1 MFGIETKKGIT
12 FCFLVFFAV
21 FCNMRVAATDRK
33 PHTNDINT
41 LKHYTIMF
49 PAEYDE
55 IRPYSPEELPQI
67 FEELIADPEF
77 KAVIAHAFKDVPFE
91 HIAMAMRASKSNL
104 EFQKALVY
112 PFVKGVI
119 QKLSSGLTVSYEN
132 KEHMAHSLC
141 ISNHRDIIMD
151 SAFLC
156 IVFADTVDNT
166 VEIAIGDNLLI
177 RPWIKKLV
185 RVNRSFIVQRSAG
198 IREMLAS
205 SKRLSSYMHYT
216 ITERKQPIWL
226 AQREGRAKDSNDRTQ
241 EGLIK
246 MLSMYSREDI
256 IDALKVLNIAP
267 TTISYEYDP
276 CDFLKAKE
284 FQQKRDNPEWKK
296 APQDDLINMQTGMF
310 GYKGGIHYHIA
321 DCINDEIDAID
332 RTLGK
337 NEKTAAVARIIDRHI
352 HKNYKFWPINYYY
365 YELLT
370 GDARFADKYT
380 AEEKAKLDAYMQGQ
394 IEKIDLP
401 NRDDDFCRTKI
412 LEMYANPVI
421 NYLKA
426 TEE

>member
-1 MFGIETKKGIT
+1 MQ
-12 FCFLVFFAV
+12 
-21 FCNMRVAATDRK
+21 
-33 PHTNDINT
+33 
-41 LKHYTIMF
+41 TI
-49 PAEYDE
+49 PAEFND
-55 IRPYSPEELPQI
+55 IRPYMPEELPQV

-77 KAVIAHAFKDVPFE
+77 QAAMSYAFQGMPFE
-91 HIAMAMRASKSNL
+91 NIAGAMRMSKSNL

-112 PFVKGVI
+112 PFMKGVI
-119 QKLSSGLTVSYEN
+119 KKLSSEFTISYDN
-132 KEHMAHSLC
+132 KEQLGNALC

-156 IVFADTVDNT
+156 ILYVDTIGNT

-185 RVNRSFIVQRSAG
+185 RVNRSFIVQRSAS

-205 SKRLSSYMHYT
+205 SKRLSSYIHHT

-246 MLSMYSREDI
+246 MLSMYNGGDI
-256 IDALKVLNIAP
+256 IDALKVLNLAP

-276 CDFLKAKE
+276 CDYLKAKE

-296 APQDDLINMQTGMF
+296 APQDDLINMKAGMF
-310 GYKGGIHYHIA
+310 GYKGGIHYHISA
-321 DCINDEIDAID
+321 CINDEIDRID
-332 RTLGK
+332 RSLGK

-352 HKNYKFWPINYYY
+352 HSNYKFWAINYYF

-370 GDARFADKYT
+370 GDTRFASKYT
-380 AEEKAKLDAYMQGQ
+380 AEDKARLDAYLQGQ

-401 NRDDDFCRTKI
+401 ERDDEFCRTKI
-412 LEMYANPVI
+412 LEMYANPLK
-421 NYLKA
+421 NYLVA
-426 TEE
+426 TGE

>member
-1 MFGIETKKGIT
+1 MI
-12 FCFLVFFAV
+12 
-21 FCNMRVAATDRK
+21 
-33 PHTNDINT
+33 
-41 LKHYTIMF
+41 

-55 IRPYSPEELPQI
+55 IRPYLPEELPQV

-77 KAVIAHAFKDVPFE
+77 QAAIGYAFQGMPFE
-91 HIAMAMRASKSNL
+91 QIAVAMRASKDNL
-104 EFQKALVY
+104 EFQKNIVY
-112 PFVKGVI
+112 PFVKGVV
-119 QKLSSGLTVSYEN
+119 QKLSSGLTVSYDN
-132 KEHMAHSLC
+132 KESMAASLC
-141 ISNHRDIIMD
+141 MSNHRDIIMD

-156 IVFADTVDNT
+156 ILFVETVGNT

-185 RVNRSFIVQRSAG
+185 RVNRSFIVQRSAS

-205 SKRLSSYMHYT
+205 SKRLSSYIHHT
-216 ITERKQPIWL
+216 ITERKQPIWI

-246 MLSMYSREDI
+246 MLSMYSGGDI

-276 CDFLKAKE
+276 CDYLKAKE
-284 FQQKRDNPEWKK
+284 FQQKRDNPEHKK
-296 APQDDLINMQTGMF
+296 SPMDDLINMKAGMF
-310 GYKGGIHYHIA
+310 GYKGGIHYHVA
-321 DCINDEIDAID
+321 ACINDEIDAID
-332 RTLGK
+332 RSLGK
-337 NEKTAAVARIIDRHI
+337 NEKTAAVARIIDKHI
-352 HKNYKFWPINYYY
+352 HKNYKFWAINYYY

-380 AEEKAKLDAYMQGQ
+380 AEEKARLDAYLQGQ
-394 IEKIDLP
+394 IEKVDLP

-426 TEE
+426 VEE

>member
-1 MFGIETKKGIT
+1 MI
-12 FCFLVFFAV
+12 
-21 FCNMRVAATDRK
+21 
-33 PHTNDINT
+33 
-41 LKHYTIMF
+41 

-55 IRPYSPEELPQI
+55 IRPYLPEELPQV

-77 KAVIAHAFKDVPFE
+77 QAAMGYAFQGMPFE
-91 HIAMAMRASKSNL
+91 QIAAAMRASKTNL

-112 PFVKGVI
+112 PFIKGVI
-119 QKLSSGLTVSYEN
+119 QKLSSGITMSYDN
-132 KEHMAHSLC
+132 KEHMAKSLC

-156 IVFADTVDNT
+156 IVFVETVGNT

-185 RVNRSFIVQRSAG
+185 RVNRSFIVQRSAS

-205 SKRLSSYMHYT
+205 SKRLSSYIHHT
-216 ITERKQPIWL
+216 ITERNQPIWI

-246 MLSMYSREDI
+246 MFSMYSSGDI

-276 CDFLKAKE
+276 CDYLKAKE

-296 APQDDLINMQTGMF
+296 SPMDDLINMKAGMF

-332 RTLGK
+332 RSLGK

-352 HKNYKFWPINYYY
+352 HSNYKFWAINYYF
-365 YELLT
+365 YELMT
-370 GDARFADKYT
+370 GDTRFADKYT
-380 AEEKAKLDAYMQGQ
+380 AEEKAKLDAYLQGQ
-394 IEKIDLP
+394 IEKVDLP
-401 NRDDDFCRTKI
+401 NRDDEFCRTKI

-426 TEE
+426 TEK

>member
-1 MFGIETKKGIT
+1 MI
-12 FCFLVFFAV
+12 
-21 FCNMRVAATDRK
+21 
-33 PHTNDINT
+33 
-41 LKHYTIMF
+41 

-55 IRPYSPEELPQI
+55 IRPYLPEELPQV

-77 KAVIAHAFKDVPFE
+77 QAAMGYAFQGMPFE
-91 HIAMAMRASKSNL
+91 NIAAAMRASKSNL

-112 PFVKGVI
+112 PFMKGVI
-119 QKLSSGLTVSYEN
+119 AKLSSGLTISYEN
-132 KEHMAHSLC
+132 KENMAKSLC

-156 IVFADTVDNT
+156 IAFVDTVGNT

-185 RVNRSFIVQRSAG
+185 RVNRSFIVQRSAS

-216 ITERKQPIWL
+216 IAERNQPIWL

-246 MLSMYSREDI
+246 MLSMYSSGDI
-256 IDALKVLNIAP
+256 VDALKELNIAP

-276 CDFLKAKE
+276 CDYLKAKE
-284 FQQKRDNPEWKK
+284 FQQKRDNPQWKK
-296 APQDDLINMQTGMF
+296 APQDDLINMKAGMF

-332 RTLGK
+332 RSLGK
-337 NEKTAAVARIIDRHI
+337 NEKTAAVARIIDKHI
-352 HKNYKFWPINYYY
+352 HKNYKFWAINYYF

-370 GDARFADKYT
+370 GDTRFAEKCGT
-380 AEEKAKLDAYMQGQ
+380 EERAKLDAYLLGQ
-394 IEKIDLP
+394 IAKIDLP
-401 NRDDDFCRTKI
+401 DRDDEFCRTKI

-426 TEE
+426 CENE

>member
-1 MFGIETKKGIT
+1 MI
-12 FCFLVFFAV
+12 
-21 FCNMRVAATDRK
+21 
-33 PHTNDINT
+33 
-41 LKHYTIMF
+41 

-55 IRPYSPEELPQI
+55 IRPYLPEELPQV

-77 KAVIAHAFKDVPFE
+77 QAAMGYAFQGMPFE
-91 HIAMAMRASKSNL
+91 QIAAAMRASKTNL

-112 PFVKGVI
+112 PFIKGVI
-119 QKLSSGLTVSYEN
+119 QKLSSGITMSYDN
-132 KEHMAHSLC
+132 KEHMAKSLC

-156 IVFADTVDNT
+156 IVFVETVGNT

-185 RVNRSFIVQRSAG
+185 RVNRSFIVQRSAS

-205 SKRLSSYMHYT
+205 SKRLSSYIHHT
-216 ITERKQPIWL
+216 ITERNQPIWI

-246 MLSMYSREDI
+246 MFSMYSGGDI

-276 CDFLKAKE
+276 CDYLKAKE
-284 FQQKRDNPEWKK
+284 FQQKRDNPGWKK
-296 APQDDLINMQTGMF
+296 SPMDDLINMKAGMF

-332 RTLGK
+332 RSLGK

-352 HKNYKFWPINYYY
+352 HRNYKFWAINYYF
-365 YELLT
+365 YELMT
-370 GDARFADKYT
+370 GDTRFADKYT
-380 AEEKAKLDAYMQGQ
+380 AEEKAKLDAYLQGQ
-394 IEKIDLP
+394 IEKVDLP
-401 NRDDDFCRTKI
+401 NRDDEFCRTKI

-426 TEE
+426 TEK

>member
-1 MFGIETKKGIT
+1 MIPSEF
-12 FCFLVFFAV
+12 
-21 FCNMRVAATDRK
+21 
-33 PHTNDINT
+33 
-41 LKHYTIMF
+41 
-49 PAEYDE
+49 DE
-55 IRPYSPEELPQI
+55 IRPYNPEELPQI

-77 KAVIAHAFKDVPFE
+77 QAVMGYVFKDAPFE
-91 HIAMAMRASKSNL
+91 YVAAKMRACKTNL
-104 EFQKALVY
+104 EFQIALIY
-112 PFVKGVI
+112 PFLQNVLE
-119 QKLSSGLTVSYEN
+119 KLSSGLTMSIEN
-132 KEHMAHSLC
+132 KENLAKSLC

-156 IVFADTVDNT
+156 LVFLKNTENT

-185 RVNRSFIVQRSAG
+185 RVNRSFIVQRSAS

-205 SKRLSSYMHYT
+205 SKRLSSYMHQA
-216 ITERKQPIWL
+216 ITERQQPIWL

-246 MLSMYSREDI
+246 MLSMYSSDDI

-276 CDFLKAKE
+276 CDYLKAKE

-296 APQDDLINMQTGMF
+296 APQDDLINMKAGMF
-310 GYKGGIHYHIA
+310 GYKGGIHYHVA

-332 RTLGK
+332 RSLGK

-352 HKNYKFWPINYYY
+352 HKNYKFWPINYYF

-370 GDARFADKYT
+370 GDARFADRHT
-380 AEEKAKLDAYMQGQ
+380 AEERAKLDAYLQGQ
-394 IEKIDLP
+394 IEKVDLS
-401 NRDDDFCRTKI
+401 NRDDAFCRTKI
-412 LEMYANPVI
+412 LEIYANPVI

>member
-1 MFGIETKKGIT
+1 MI
-12 FCFLVFFAV
+12 
-21 FCNMRVAATDRK
+21 
-33 PHTNDINT
+33 
-41 LKHYTIMF
+41 
-49 PAEYDE
+49 PAEFDE
-55 IRPYSPEELPQI
+55 IRPYLPEELPQI

-77 KAVIAHAFKDVPFE
+77 QAVMGYAFKDIPFE
-91 HIAMAMRASKSNL
+91 HVAGLMRASKNNL

-112 PFVKGVI
+112 PFLQGLLK
-119 QKLSSGLTVSYEN
+119 KLSSGLTVSFEN
-132 KEHMAHSLC
+132 KENMAKSLC

-156 IVFADTVDNT
+156 IVFVEALDNT

-185 RVNRSFIVQRSAG
+185 RVNRSFIVQRSAS

-205 SKRLSSYMHYT
+205 SKRLSSYMHHA
-216 ITERKQPIWL
+216 ITERQQPIWL

-246 MLSMYSREDI
+246 MLSMYSKEDI
-256 IDALKVLNIAP
+256 VDALKVLNIAP
-267 TTISYEYDP
+267 TTISYEFDP
-276 CDFLKAKE
+276 CDYLKAKE
-284 FQQKRDNPEWKK
+284 FQQKRDNPEHKK
-296 APQDDLINMQTGMF
+296 SPADDLENMKVGMF

-332 RTLGK
+332 RSLGK
-337 NEKTAAVARIIDRHI
+337 NEKTAAVARIIDKHI
-352 HKNYKFWPINYYY
+352 HSNYKFWPVNYYY

-370 GDARFADKYT
+370 GDTRFADKYT
-380 AEEKAKLDAYMQGQ
+380 AEDKAKLDGYLQQRISMV
-394 IEKIDLP
+394 ELP

-426 TEE
+426 TK

>member
-1 MFGIETKKGIT
+1 MQMI
-12 FCFLVFFAV
+12 
-21 FCNMRVAATDRK
+21 
-33 PHTNDINT
+33 
-41 LKHYTIMF
+41 

-55 IRPYSPEELPQI
+55 IRPYVPEELPQV

-77 KAVIAHAFKDVPFE
+77 QAVMSYAFQGMPFE
-91 HIAMAMRASKSNL
+91 QIAGAMRASKTNL

-112 PFVKGVI
+112 PFVKGI
-119 QKLSSGLTVSYEN
+119 IKKLSTEFTLSYDN
-132 KEHMAHSLC
+132 KEQLANALC

-156 IVFADTVDNT
+156 ILYVEAIGNT

-185 RVNRSFIVQRSAG
+185 RVNRSFIVQRSAS

-205 SKRLSSYMHYT
+205 SKRLSSYIHYT

-246 MLSMYSREDI
+246 MLSMYSNGDI
-256 IDALKVLNIAP
+256 IDALKELNLAP
-267 TTISYEYDP
+267 TAISYEYDP
-276 CDFLKAKE
+276 CDYLKAKE

-296 APQDDLINMQTGMF
+296 SPMDDLVNMKAGMF
-310 GYKGGIHYHIA
+310 GFKGGIHYHVA
-321 DCINDEIDAID
+321 ACINEEIDAID
-332 RTLGK
+332 RSLGK

-352 HKNYKFWPINYYY
+352 HSNYKFWPINYYF
-365 YELLT
+365 YELMT
-370 GDARFADKYT
+370 GDARFADRYT
-380 AEEKAKLDAYMQGQ
+380 TEDKAKLDAYLQGQ

-401 NRDDDFCRTKI
+401 DRDDEFCRARI
-412 LEMYANPVI
+412 LEMYANPVK
-421 NYLKA
+421 NYLAA

>member
-1 MFGIETKKGIT
+1 
-12 FCFLVFFAV
+12 
-21 FCNMRVAATDRK
+21 
-33 PHTNDINT
+33 
-41 LKHYTIMF
+41 MF

-119 QKLSSGLTVSYEN
+119 KKLSSGLTVSYEN

-352 HKNYKFWPINYYY
+352 HKNYKFWPINYYF

>member
-1 MFGIETKKGIT
+1 MI
-12 FCFLVFFAV
+12 
-21 FCNMRVAATDRK
+21 
-33 PHTNDINT
+33 
-41 LKHYTIMF
+41 

-55 IRPYSPEELPQI
+55 IRPYLPEELPQV

-77 KAVIAHAFKDVPFE
+77 QAAMGYAFQGMPFE
-91 HIAMAMRASKSNL
+91 QIAAAMRASKTNL

-112 PFVKGVI
+112 PFLKGVI
-119 QKLSSGLTVSYEN
+119 QKLSSGITVSYDN
-132 KEHMAHSLC
+132 KEHMAKSLC

-156 IVFADTVDNT
+156 IVFVETVGNT

-185 RVNRSFIVQRSAG
+185 RVNRSFIVQRSAS

-205 SKRLSSYMHYT
+205 SKRLSSYIHHT
-216 ITERKQPIWL
+216 ITERNEPIWI

-246 MLSMYSREDI
+246 MFSMYSSGDI

-276 CDFLKAKE
+276 CDYLKAKE

-296 APQDDLINMQTGMF
+296 SPMDDLINMKAGMF

-321 DCINDEIDAID
+321 DCINEEIDAID
-332 RTLGK
+332 RSLGK
-337 NEKTAAVARIIDRHI
+337 NEKTAAVARIIDKHI
-352 HKNYKFWPINYYY
+352 HSNYKFWAINYYF

-370 GDARFADKYT
+370 GDTRFADKYT
-380 AEEKAKLDAYMQGQ
+380 AEEKAKLDAYLQGQ
-394 IEKIDLP
+394 VAKVDLP
-401 NRDDDFCRTKI
+401 DRDDEFCRTKI

>member
-1 MFGIETKKGIT
+1 MI
-12 FCFLVFFAV
+12 
-21 FCNMRVAATDRK
+21 
-33 PHTNDINT
+33 
-41 LKHYTIMF
+41 
-49 PAEYDE
+49 PAEFDE
-55 IRPYSPEELPQI
+55 IRPYLPEELPQI
-67 FEELIADPEF
+67 YEELIADPEF
-77 KAVIAHAFKDVPFE
+77 QAVMGYVFKDIPFE
-91 HIAMAMRASKSNL
+91 HVAAKMRGCKTNL
-104 EFQKALVY
+104 DFQVNMVL
-112 PFVKGVI
+112 PFLQQVLA
-119 QKLSSGLTVSYEN
+119 KLSTGLTMNIEN
-132 KEHMAHSLC
+132 KENLAKSLC

-156 IVFADTVDNT
+156 MVLVQNTGNT

-185 RVNRSFIVQRSAG
+185 RVNRSFIVQRSAS

-205 SKRLSSYMHYT
+205 SKRLSSYMHHA
-216 ITERKQPIWL
+216 ITERQQPIWI

-246 MLSMYSREDI
+246 MMSMYSSDDI

-267 TTISYEYDP
+267 TTISYEFDP
-276 CDFLKAKE
+276 CDYLKAKE

-296 APQDDLINMQTGMF
+296 APQDDLINMKAGMF
-310 GYKGGIHYHIA
+310 GYKGGIHYHVA

-332 RTLGK
+332 RSLGK
-337 NEKTAAVARIIDRHI
+337 NEKTAAVARIIDKHI
-352 HKNYKFWPINYYY
+352 HKNYKFWPINYYF

-380 AEEKAKLDAYMQGQ
+380 AEDKAKLDIYLQGQ
-394 IEKIDLP
+394 IEKVDLP
-401 NRDDDFCRTKI
+401 NRDDEFCRTKI

>member
-1 MFGIETKKGIT
+1 MI
-12 FCFLVFFAV
+12 
-21 FCNMRVAATDRK
+21 
-33 PHTNDINT
+33 
-41 LKHYTIMF
+41 

-55 IRPYSPEELPQI
+55 IRPYLPEELPQV

-77 KAVIAHAFKDVPFE
+77 QTAMGYAFQGMPFE
-91 HIAMAMRASKSNL
+91 NIAAAMRASKSNL

-112 PFVKGVI
+112 PFMKGVI
-119 QKLSSGLTVSYEN
+119 AKLSSGLTISYEN
-132 KEHMAHSLC
+132 KENMAKSLC

-156 IVFADTVDNT
+156 IAFVDTVENT

-185 RVNRSFIVQRSAG
+185 RVNRSFIVQRSAS

-216 ITERKQPIWL
+216 IAERNQPIWL

-246 MLSMYSREDI
+246 MLSMYSSGDI
-256 IDALKVLNIAP
+256 VDALKELNIAP

-276 CDFLKAKE
+276 CDYLKAKE
-284 FQQKRDNPEWKK
+284 FQQKRDNPQWKK
-296 APQDDLINMQTGMF
+296 APQDDLINMKAGMF

-332 RTLGK
+332 RSLGK
-337 NEKTAAVARIIDRHI
+337 NEKTAAVARIIDKHI
-352 HKNYKFWPINYYY
+352 HKNYKFWAINYYF

-370 GDARFADKYT
+370 GDTRFAEKCGT
-380 AEEKAKLDAYMQGQ
+380 EERAKLDAYLLGQ
-394 IEKIDLP
+394 IAKIDLP
-401 NRDDDFCRTKI
+401 DRNDEFCRTKI

-426 TEE
+426 ED

>member
-1 MFGIETKKGIT
+1 MI
-12 FCFLVFFAV
+12 
-21 FCNMRVAATDRK
+21 
-33 PHTNDINT
+33 
-41 LKHYTIMF
+41 

-55 IRPYSPEELPQI
+55 IRPYLPEELPQV

-77 KAVIAHAFKDVPFE
+77 QAAIGYAFQGMPFE
-91 HIAMAMRASKSNL
+91 QIAAAMRASKNNL
-104 EFQKALVY
+104 EFQKNIVY
-112 PFVKGVI
+112 PFVKGVV
-119 QKLSSGLTVSYEN
+119 QKLSSGLTVSYDN
-132 KEHMAHSLC
+132 KEDMAASLC
-141 ISNHRDIIMD
+141 MSNHRDIIMD

-156 IVFADTVDNT
+156 ILFVETVGNT

-185 RVNRSFIVQRSAG
+185 RVNRSFIVQRSAS

-205 SKRLSSYMHYT
+205 SKRLSSYIHHT
-216 ITERKQPIWL
+216 ITERKQPIWI

-246 MLSMYSREDI
+246 MLSMYSGGDI

-276 CDFLKAKE
+276 CDYLKAKE
-284 FQQKRDNPEWKK
+284 FQQKRDNPEHKK
-296 APQDDLINMQTGMF
+296 SPMDDLINMKAGMF
-310 GYKGGIHYHIA
+310 GYKGGIHYHVA
-321 DCINDEIDAID
+321 ACINDEIDAID
-332 RTLGK
+332 RSLGK
-337 NEKTAAVARIIDRHI
+337 NEKTAAVARIIDKHI
-352 HKNYKFWPINYYY
+352 HKNYKFWAINYYF

-370 GDARFADKYT
+370 DDARFADKYT
-380 AEEKAKLDAYMQGQ
+380 AEEKARLDAYLQEQ
-394 IEKIDLP
+394 IEKVDLP

-426 TEE
+426 AEE

>member
-1 MFGIETKKGIT
+1 MQMI
-12 FCFLVFFAV
+12 
-21 FCNMRVAATDRK
+21 
-33 PHTNDINT
+33 
-41 LKHYTIMF
+41 

-55 IRPYSPEELPQI
+55 IRPYMPEELPQV

-77 KAVIAHAFKDVPFE
+77 QAVMSYALQGMPFE
-91 HIAMAMRASKSNL
+91 QIAGAMRASKTNID
-104 EFQKALVY
+104 FQKALVY
-112 PFVKGVI
+112 PFIKSVLK
-119 QKLSSGLTVSYEN
+119 KLSTEFSLSYDN
-132 KEHMAHSLC
+132 KEQLVNALC

-156 IVFADTVDNT
+156 ILFVEAIGNT

-185 RVNRSFIVQRSAG
+185 RVNRSFIVQRSAS

-246 MLSMYSREDI
+246 MLSMYSNGDI
-256 IDALKVLNIAP
+256 IDSLMALNIAP

-276 CDFLKAKE
+276 CDYLKAKE

-296 APQDDLINMQTGMF
+296 APNDDLVNMKAGIF
-310 GYKGGIHYHIA
+310 GYKGGIHYHVSA
-321 DCINDEIDAID
+321 CINEEIDKID
-332 RTLGK
+332 RSIGK
-337 NEKTAAVARIIDRHI
+337 NEKTAAVARIIDKHI
-352 HKNYKFWPINYYY
+352 HSNYKFWPINYYY
-365 YELLT
+365 YELMT
-370 GDARFADKYT
+370 GDTRFAGKYT
-380 AEEKAKLDAYMQGQ
+380 AEDKAKLDAYLQGQ

-401 NRDDDFCRTKI
+401 NRDDEFCRARI

-421 NYLKA
+421 NYIAA

>member
-1 MFGIETKKGIT
+1 MI
-12 FCFLVFFAV
+12 
-21 FCNMRVAATDRK
+21 
-33 PHTNDINT
+33 
-41 LKHYTIMF
+41 

-55 IRPYSPEELPQI
+55 IRPYTASEIPQI
-67 FEELIADPEF
+67 CEELIADPEF
-77 KAVIAHAFKDVPFE
+77 QAIIKYAFKDIPFE
-91 HIAMAMRASKSNL
+91 HVAHQMRNSKDNL
-104 EFQKALVY
+104 EFQKALIY
-112 PFVKGVI
+112 PFLKVI
-119 QKLSSGLTVSYEN
+119 LQKLSSGLTVSIEN
-132 KEHMAHSLC
+132 KENLSNSLC

-156 IVFADTVDNT
+156 VVFVEAIGNT

-185 RVNRSFIVQRSAG
+185 RLNRSFIVQRSAS

-205 SKRLSSYMHYT
+205 SKRLSSYIHYT
-216 ITERKQPIWL
+216 ITERNQPIWI

-246 MLSMYSREDI
+246 MLSMYSGGDI

-276 CDFLKAKE
+276 CDYLKAKE
-284 FQQKRDNPEWKK
+284 FQQKRDNPEHKK
-296 APQDDLINMQTGMF
+296 SPMDDLINMKAGMF
-310 GYKGGIHYHIA
+310 GYKGGIHYHVA
-321 DCINDEIDAID
+321 ACINDEIDAID
-332 RTLGK
+332 RSLGK
-337 NEKTAAVARIIDRHI
+337 NEKTAAVARIIDKHI
-352 HKNYKFWPINYYY
+352 HKNYKFWAINYYF

-380 AEEKAKLDAYMQGQ
+380 AEERARLDAYLQGQ
-394 IEKIDLP
+394 IEKVDLP

-426 TEE
+426 EV

>member
-1 MFGIETKKGIT
+1 MI
-12 FCFLVFFAV
+12 
-21 FCNMRVAATDRK
+21 
-33 PHTNDINT
+33 
-41 LKHYTIMF
+41 

-55 IRPYSPEELPQI
+55 IRPYLPEELPQV

-77 KAVIAHAFKDVPFE
+77 QAAMGYAFQGMPFE
-91 HIAMAMRASKSNL
+91 QIAAAMRASKTNL

-112 PFVKGVI
+112 PFIKGVI
-119 QKLSSGLTVSYEN
+119 QKLSSGITMSYDN
-132 KEHMAHSLC
+132 KEHMAKSLC

-156 IVFADTVDNT
+156 IVFVETVGNT

-185 RVNRSFIVQRSAG
+185 RVNRSFIVQRSAS

-205 SKRLSSYMHYT
+205 SKRLSSYIHHT
-216 ITERKQPIWL
+216 ITERNQPIWI

-246 MLSMYSREDI
+246 MFSMYSGGDI
-256 IDALKVLNIAP
+256 IDALKILNIAP

-276 CDFLKAKE
+276 CDYLKAKE

-296 APQDDLINMQTGMF
+296 SPMDDLINMKAGMF

-321 DCINDEIDAID
+321 DCINEEIDAID
-332 RTLGK
+332 RSLGK
-337 NEKTAAVARIIDRHI
+337 NEKTAAVARIIDKHI
-352 HKNYKFWPINYYY
+352 HSNYKFWAINYYF

-370 GDARFADKYT
+370 GDTRFADKYT
-380 AEEKAKLDAYMQGQ
+380 ADEKAKLDAYLQGQ
-394 IEKIDLP
+394 IAKVDLP
-401 NRDDDFCRTKI
+401 NRDDEFCRTKI

-426 TEE
+426 VD

>member
-1 MFGIETKKGIT
+1 MI
-12 FCFLVFFAV
+12 
-21 FCNMRVAATDRK
+21 
-33 PHTNDINT
+33 
-41 LKHYTIMF
+41 

-55 IRPYSPEELPQI
+55 IRPYVPEELPQV

-77 KAVIAHAFKDVPFE
+77 QAVMSYAFQGMPFE
-91 HIAMAMRASKSNL
+91 QIAGAMRASKTNL

-112 PFVKGVI
+112 PFVKGI
-119 QKLSSGLTVSYEN
+119 IKKLSTEFTLSYDN
-132 KEHMAHSLC
+132 KEQLANALC

-156 IVFADTVDNT
+156 ILYVEAIGNT

-185 RVNRSFIVQRSAG
+185 RVNRSFIVQRSAS

-205 SKRLSSYMHYT
+205 SKRLSSYIHYT

-246 MLSMYSREDI
+246 MLSMYSNGDI
-256 IDALKVLNIAP
+256 IDALKELNLAP
-267 TTISYEYDP
+267 TAISYEYDP
-276 CDFLKAKE
+276 CDYLKAKE

-296 APQDDLINMQTGMF
+296 SPMDDLVNMKAGMF
-310 GYKGGIHYHIA
+310 GFKGGIHYHVA
-321 DCINDEIDAID
+321 ACINEEIDAID
-332 RTLGK
+332 RSLGK

-352 HKNYKFWPINYYY
+352 HSNYKFWPINYYF
-365 YELLT
+365 YELMT
-370 GDARFADKYT
+370 GDTRFADRYT
-380 AEEKAKLDAYMQGQ
+380 TEDKAKLDAYLQGQ

-401 NRDDDFCRTKI
+401 DRDDEFCRARI
-412 LEMYANPVI
+412 LEMYANPVK
-421 NYLKA
+421 NYLAA